1 VLPVSVTVLV
11 FLILGIFLILFGLGF
26 AFYGMSSEKAYWFQR
41 DPQGNPAREATP
53 FRKVY
58 THAFSI
64 AVSDERAPLRI
75 AAIGVVLT
83 YLGIVSLVVAGI
95 SAIV

>member
-1 VLPVSVTVLV
+1 VSITVLV

-58 THAFSI
+58 THAFAI

-75 AAIGVVLT
+75 AAIGVVLV
-83 YLGIVSLVVAGI
+83 YLGIASMIAAVVLALV
-95 SAIV
+95 

>member
-1 VLPVSVTVLV
+1 MSITVLV

-58 THAFSI
+58 THAFTI

-75 AAIGVVLT
+75 AAIGVVLI
-83 YLGIVSLVVAGI
+83 YLGIASLIA
-95 SAIV
+95 SAIFALV

>member
-1 VLPVSVTVLV
+1 VSITIIVFVILGV
-11 FLILGIFLILFGLGF
+11 FLALFGIAF
-26 AFYGMSSEKAYWFQR
+26 ALYGMSSEKAYWFQR

-58 THAFSI
+58 THAFTI

-75 AAIGVVLT
+75 AAIGVVLV
-83 YLGIVSLVVAGI
+83 YLGIASLVIAGI
-95 SAIV
+95 FAVV

>member
-1 VLPVSVTVLV
+1 VSVTVITFLLLGV
-11 FLILGIFLILFGLGF
+11 FLVLFGLGF

-41 DPQGNPAREATP
+41 DPKGNPAREATP

-58 THAFSI
+58 THAFAI

-75 AAIGVVLT
+75 AAIGVVLI
-83 YLGIVSLVVAGI
+83 YLAIVSFIIAGI
-95 SAIV
+95 AAIV

>member
-1 VLPVSVTVLV
+1 MSVTVLV
-11 FLILGIFLILFGLGF
+11 FLILGIFLALFGVGF
-26 AFYGMSSEKAYWFQR
+26 ALYGMSSEKAYWFQR

-58 THAFSI
+58 THAFAI

-75 AAIGVVLT
+75 AAIGVVLV
-83 YLGIVSLVVAGI
+83 YLGIASLLLSLVFAV
-95 SAIV
+95 V

>member
-1 VLPVSVTVLV
+1 VSITVLV

-41 DPQGNPAREATP
+41 DPHGNPAREATP

-58 THAFSI
+58 THAFAI

-75 AAIGVVLT
+75 AAIGVVLI
-83 YLGIVSLVVAGI
+83 YLGIASLIA
-95 SAIV
+95 SAIFALV

>member
-1 VLPVSVTVLV
+1 MSITVLV

-58 THAFSI
+58 THAFAI

-75 AAIGVVLT
+75 AAIGVVLV
-83 YLGIVSLVVAGI
+83 YLGIASMIAAVVLALV
-95 SAIV
+95 

>member
-1 VLPVSVTVLV
+1 MSITVLV

-58 THAFSI
+58 THAFTI

-75 AAIGVVLT
+75 AAIGVVLI
-83 YLGIVSLVVAGI
+83 YLGIVSLIAA
-95 SAIV
+95 AIFALV

>member
-1 VLPVSVTVLV
+1 MSITVLV
-11 FLILGIFLILFGLGF
+11 FVLLGIFLILFGLGF
-26 AFYGMSSEKAYWFQR
+26 AFYGMSSEKAYWYQR

-58 THAFSI
+58 THAFAI

-75 AAIGVVLT
+75 AAIGVVLV
-83 YLGIVSLVVAGI
+83 YLGLASLILSLVFAVI
-95 SAIV
+95 

>member
-1 VLPVSVTVLV
+1 MSVTVLV
-11 FLILGIFLILFGLGF
+11 FLFLGIFLAIFGLVF
-26 AFYGMSSEKAYWFQR
+26 ALYGMSSEKAYWFQR

-58 THAFSI
+58 THAFAI

-75 AAIGVVLT
+75 AAIGVVLI
-83 YLGIVSLVVAGI
+83 YLGVISLVIAGI
-95 SAIV
+95 AALV

>member
-1 VLPVSVTVLV
+1 
-11 FLILGIFLILFGLGF
+11 
-26 AFYGMSSEKAYWFQR
+26 MSSEKAYWFQR

-58 THAFSI
+58 THAFTI

-75 AAIGVVLT
+75 AAIGVVLI
-83 YLGIVSLVVAGI
+83 YLGIASLIA
-95 SAIV
+95 SAIFALV

>member
-1 VLPVSVTVLV
+1 MSVTVIV
-11 FLILGIFLILFGLGF
+11 FLLLGIFLVLFGLAF

-58 THAFSI
+58 THAFAI

-75 AAIGVVLT
+75 AAIGVVLI
-83 YLGIVSLVVAGI
+83 YLGIASLIA
-95 SAIV
+95 SAIFALV

>member
-1 VLPVSVTVLV
+1 MSITIIVFVILGV
-11 FLILGIFLILFGLGF
+11 FLALFGIAF
-26 AFYGMSSEKAYWFQR
+26 ALYGMSSEKAYWFQR

-58 THAFSI
+58 THAFMI

-75 AAIGVVLT
+75 AAIGVVLV
-83 YLGIVSLVVAGI
+83 YLGIASLVIAGI
-95 SAIV
+95 FSVV

>member
-1 VLPVSVTVLV
+1 MSVTVLT
-11 FLILGIFLILFGLGF
+11 FLFIGIFLLLFGVGF
-26 AFYGMSSEKAYWFQR
+26 ALYGMSAEKAYWFQR
-41 DPQGNPAREATP
+41 DPQGNPSHEATP

-75 AAIGVVLT
+75 AAIGVVLV
-83 YLGIVSLVVAGI
+83 YLGIVALILAALF
-95 SAIV
+95 AIL

>member
-1 VLPVSVTVLV
+1 MSITVLT
-11 FLILGIFLILFGLGF
+11 FGFLGIFLVIFGVAF
-26 AFYGMSSEKAYWFQR
+26 ALYGMSSEKAYWFQR

-58 THAFSI
+58 THAFPI

-75 AAIGVVLT
+75 AAIGVVLV
-83 YLGIVSLVVAGI
+83 YFGIASLIAAAVFAVL
-95 SAIV
+95 